1 MKILQIVLL
10 SVFAVAAAH
19 AQTASKERLR
29 RQQARSLLIA
39 LSTDARAFHDQTLRA
54 RSLARIAD
62 ALWTVD
68 IENGRLLFRKA
79 WEAAEVADRENDL
92 KLQESIKQQQAKT
105 GSSGYATNLP
115 PNLRREVLRL
125 AARKDRALGEE
136 FLDKLKTEKAEA
148 ATNARLNS
156 GKPNDSVSQR
166 LGLAGELLSTGDIQ
180 RALQFAD
187 PLLGTVSIQ
196 SVNFLVNLR
205 AKDPAAA
212 DQRYQMMLGSS
223 ATNAQADGNTVSLL
237 SSYIFTPGLY
247 MSFSSDGTSSSQM
260 SSTIKPAD
268 VSPELRGAFFNAASA
283 ILLRPLPVPGQ
294 DPGPVNVDVTYLV
307 IKRLLPFFE
316 QSAPAEMVASLRA
329 HLNALNTV
337 ITDGARRRDDE
348 WLNRGVKPE
357 KPAEDREQT
366 LMQRLESAQTS
377 ADRDAIYLQLANL
390 LSEDGDLRAREFVS
404 KIEDA
409 ELRKNFGAY
418 MDGTLLNYHVRKKQ
432 TEPALEVIRKG
443 ELTHLH
449 RVWGLTE
456 VAKVLVKT
464 DRDTALQL
472 VEDAATEARR
482 IDVSDA
488 GRPRALVALANAL
501 KVVDPSRVWDATF
514 DAVKAANS
522 AEGFNGEDGELI
534 LQFQSKLQSSVN
546 TNDVPDF
553 DLDGIF
559 RELANQ
565 DYDRAVELARG
576 FEREGPRAV
585 ATISIARAVLEP
597 KNKK

>member
-187 PLLGTVSIQ
+187 PVLGTVSIQ

>member
-187 PLLGTVSIQ
+187 PVLGTVSIQ

-337 ITDGARRRDDE
+337 ITDGARGRDDE